1 MTRTS
6 VSERL
11 CHSICEETDGRVAPG
26 MPKGFKLHD
35 LDMSPSVPK
44 LIAMKSPPVDWVQ
57 GRADDRADAHAID
70 ELVSELVCLIA
81 AKAEQAPD

>member
-1 MTRTS
+1 
-6 VSERL
+6 
-11 CHSICEETDGRVAPG
+11 
-26 MPKGFKLHD
+26 
-35 LDMSPSVPK
+35 MSPSVPK

-57 GRADDRADAHAID
+57 GRADDRADAHSID

>member
-57 GRADDRADAHAID
+57 GRADRRSSNAKAKAH
-70 ELVSELVCLIA
+70 
-81 AKAEQAPD
+81 AKAEPAPD